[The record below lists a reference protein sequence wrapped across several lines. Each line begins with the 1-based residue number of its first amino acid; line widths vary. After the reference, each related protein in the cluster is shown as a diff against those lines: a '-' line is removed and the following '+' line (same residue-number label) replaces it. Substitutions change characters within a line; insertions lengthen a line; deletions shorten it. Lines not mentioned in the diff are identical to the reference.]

1 MWLDHPDPGRPWSVP
16 LQVLKK
22 PMKAPLLFFCLL
34 SRSLLSFR
42 FAKSKRRGAER
53 AKDFAEKE
61 LEHLLLRLDSLI
73 GRAMRPR
80 SADYFRKIGLTAN
93 ERAWT
98 RIRKIV
104 DRKKGRDLCPQRS
117 ARMS

>member
-42 FAKSKRRGAER
+42 FAKSKLRGAER

-73 GRAMRPR
+73 GRAMQPR
-80 SADYFRKIGLTAN
+80 SADYFRKIGSTAN
-93 ERAWT
+93 QHEWT

-117 ARMS
+117 A

>member
-61 LEHLLLRLDSLI
+61 LEHLLLRLDSLT

-80 SADYFRKIGLTAN
+80 SADYFRKIGSTAN
-93 ERAWT
+93 
-98 RIRKIV
+98 
-104 DRKKGRDLCPQRS
+104 QRE
-117 ARMS
+117 